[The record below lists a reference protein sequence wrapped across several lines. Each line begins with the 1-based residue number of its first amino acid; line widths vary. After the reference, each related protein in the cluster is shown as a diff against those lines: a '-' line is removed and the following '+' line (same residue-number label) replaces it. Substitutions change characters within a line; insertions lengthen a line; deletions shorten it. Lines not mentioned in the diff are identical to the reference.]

1 VQAQLASNPVAAA
14 ATNHANA
21 ALMQQYH
28 SQAAGHPAAAHHM
41 NYNNLMWQAMYGAY
55 GSTASPHVAPAGT
68 PGQVPGGPAHPGA
81 THPQAHM
88 YPNLT
93 WDTLLITG
101 SDALVRPSS
110 SY

>member
-1 VQAQLASNPVAAA
+1 
-14 ATNHANA
+14 
-21 ALMQQYH
+21 
-28 SQAAGHPAAAHHM
+28 M

-88 YPNLT
+88 YPNPYL
-93 WDTLLITG
+93 G
-101 SDALVRPSS
+101 YPANYR
-110 SY
+110 